1 MSKMLFVLLVLIAA
15 AIYWRILDSR
25 QGQPLAAERHSDTV
39 RYVIDGDTL
48 ILRRQKRRIRLWGVD
63 APEDGERG
71 FHEARNRLAAIS
83 EGQRITYQQEDV
95 DRYGRIVARVF
106 LRDGR
111 EINRMMI
118 ESGTAHEYRRY
129 SKGFYSWATD

>member
-1 MSKMLFVLLVLIAA
+1 MSKILVIALMLAVVAV
-15 AIYWRILDSR
+15 YWRILDAR
-25 QGQPLAAERHSDTV
+25 QGRPLAAKNHNGTV
-39 RYVIDGDTL
+39 SYVIDGDTL
-48 ILRRQKRRIRLWGVD
+48 ILRRQERRIRLWGVD

-83 EGQRITYQQEDV
+83 EGQRVTYQQQDV

-111 EINRMMI
+111 EINRLMI
-118 ESGTAHEYRRY
+118 ESGTAREYRRF
-129 SKGFYSWATD
+129 SKGFYSGEGI